1 MTARDEA
8 RVRDRRLAERERAEQ
23 IAPEPQPRLGEV
35 LRAARERKGVDLFR
49 AERDTKIRVKYL
61 AALERSDFKELP
73 GAVYTKG
80 FLRNYALYLGLDPDA
95 VIAVWKEEVG
105 PKPLEKV
112 AVVPPRPLVTPR
124 GGFTLSRG
132 LFVAAILTLAVLAF
146 AGYIAV
152 QLFRFAQPPGVQL
165 SQPAGSVAEIDADR
179 TTLSGTTLPGA
190 TVTIE
195 GTGRQVYRV
204 TADESG
210 RWRREVELSKGEND
224 FTIVATDPATSKES
238 RPLNVII
245 RVPIPLATA
254 GPEAP
259 TLEVSSPNEGTRF
272 TNGAIPVKGTTNAA
286 RITVTAEY
294 LGPSQKPA
302 GQPSPRPPAVPRA
315 KAITVSREGAFA
327 DSYQLA
333 PGEWALTISATNAQE
348 KTTAEKRR
356 VSVAFTGVHLI
367 VDARRSSAWLK
378 VWVDGRVAPGYEAG
392 QILAP
397 GRSIE
402 FSGRSS
408 IEVRTG
414 RPSATYFTLNGAPLG
429 ALGPGATPG
438 TWLFRR
444 SGSPQRTDRL

>member
-1 MTARDEA
+1 MTARDHLHLRERGRRRDRPAIDATPAPTVGEILQEA
-8 RVRDRRLAERERAEQ
+8 R
-23 IAPEPQPRLGEV
+23 G
-35 LRAARERKGVDLFR
+35 RKGVDLFR

-210 RWRREVELSKGEND
+210 RWRREVERSKGEND

-259 TLEVSSPNEGTRF
+259 TLEVTSPNEATRF

-302 GQPSPRPPAVPRA
+302 GGQPSPRPPAVPRA

-333 PGEWALTISATNAQE
+333 PGEWALTISATSAQE

-392 QILAP
+392 QILAA

-414 RPSATYFTLNGAPLG
+414 RPGATYFTLNGAPLG
-429 ALGPGATPG
+429 ALGDGATPG

-444 SGSPQRTDRL
+444 SGSPERTDRL